1 MFFWVHST
9 KRWLVLAILGALI
22 FPLWPAQDYSRDEAL
37 RVLAL
42 IDKIRIEGQAKK
54 GNAFEK
60 AEVTESELNSYF
72 AYRIK
77 IENEEIMKELRLK
90 LFEKNRIE
98 GKIGIDLRGQT
109 LPPFLKPEMNFYFEG
124 ILWTKEG
131 WAKLEISRLF
141 LDGQQIQ
148 PFILDWVIAVV
159 AKLTNNKA
167 SSLNDWYELPYGL
180 RNLETARG
188 RLVVTY

>member
-1 MFFWVHST
+1 MFFLVNSAR
-9 KRWLVLAILGALI
+9 KWLVLATMGA
-22 FPLWPAQDYSRDEAL
+22 FFSPLWPAPEYSRDEAL

-42 IDKIRIEGQAKK
+42 IDKLQAERQVKK

-60 AEVTESELNSYF
+60 VDVTESELNSYF
-72 AYRIK
+72 AYRIET
-77 IENEEIMKELRLK
+77 ENEEIMKELRLK

-98 GKIGIDLRGQT
+98 GMIGIDLRGQK

-124 ILWTKEG
+124 KLWIKEG
-131 WAKLEISRLF
+131 WTKLEITRLF

-148 PFILDWVIAVV
+148 PFVLDWVIAVV
-159 AKLTNNKA
+159 ARLTNNKA
-167 SSLNDWYELPYGL
+167 SSLNDWYELPYGI
-180 RNLETARG
+180 RNLETDRG